1 MVSDVERRSVR
12 VVELEGVTNARDLG
26 GIPVAGDR
34 VVKRGLIYR
43 GDALCKLSDSGRTKL
58 KHEYGIRCVIDVR
71 CGWEREAKPDV
82 DIVGVE
88 NLHIPFYDLEKVG
101 IEYTKSIEG
110 SKVTGRDIVCDPD
123 DFYRSMPNELTAK
136 MMAQGLETIF
146 AHALAGEP
154 VYEHCSGGKDRAG
167 IMALLVL
174 TILGASKEDILDDY
188 LLTNEG
194 RDKNIESIFERFLRL
209 MGGNEEIAWQVT
221 NNHRARPENLAAFY
235 ESVDERYGSME
246 SFLTDVLGF
255 GPVRRDEL
263 RAQLTESVAQV
274 G

>member
-1 MVSDVERRSVR
+1 MRAIEI
-12 VVELEGVTNARDLG
+12 EGITNARDLG
-26 GIPVAGDR
+26 GVPVFGNR

-43 GDALCKLSDSGRTKL
+43 GDALCKLSDAGKTRL
-58 KHEYGIRCVIDVR
+58 KHQYGIQCIVDVR

-82 DIVGVE
+82 PIIGVE

-123 DFYRSMPNELTAK
+123 DFYRSMSNPLTAK
-136 MMAQGLETIF
+136 MMREGLECIF
-146 AHALAGEP
+146 DHALKGEP
-154 VYEHCSGGKDRAG
+154 IYEHCSGGKDRAG

-174 TILGASKEDILDDY
+174 TILGASKEAILEDY

-209 MGGNEEIAWQVT
+209 MGGDEDVAWQVT

-235 ESVDERYGSME
+235 ESVNERYGSMDT
-246 SFLTDVLGF
+246 FLTDILGF
-255 GPVRRDEL
+255 GQERRERL
-263 RAQLTESVAQV
+263 RAKLTEPAC
-274 G
+274 